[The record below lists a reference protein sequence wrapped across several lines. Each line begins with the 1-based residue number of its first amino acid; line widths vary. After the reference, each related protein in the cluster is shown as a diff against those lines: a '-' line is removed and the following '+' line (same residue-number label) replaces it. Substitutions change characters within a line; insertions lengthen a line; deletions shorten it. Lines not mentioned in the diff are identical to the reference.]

1 MSCGSRNVAGSS
13 SGSCIRDIVRKII
26 DAQRKVAGV
35 DAVTCI
41 TSCEQSI
48 EELLSPSHDSRPS
61 RHTTIPV
68 MLFDGCGKAFVGSG
82 FVRSE
87 AGNRRSHLKCV
98 DSPVFK
104 VKGFAPNS
112 NNCVRVEILLPVY
125 AHGSGEGSGAD
136 DCHGSKGHGACKYF
150 DNKPIRNF
158 RETGLCITIDLD
170 CFCGITCLDPITPI
184 PVN

>member
-1 MSCGSRNVAGSS
+1 MSCGTRNVGG
-13 SGSCIRDIVRKII
+13 SGSCIRDIVKKII
-26 DAQRKVAGV
+26 DAQRKVAGT
-35 DAVTCI
+35 DAVTCV

-48 EELLSPSHDSRPS
+48 EELLSPSHDHRPT
-61 RHTTIPV
+61 RHTTIPI

-87 AGNRRSHLKCV
+87 SGNRRSHLKCV
-98 DSPVFK
+98 ESPVFK

-112 NNCVRVEILLPVY
+112 SNCVRVEILLPVY
-125 AHGSGEGSGAD
+125 ARGSEGSDGNHT
-136 DCHGSKGHGACKYF
+136 DCHTSKKHGPCSYF
-150 DNKPIRNF
+150 GNKPIRNF

-184 PVN
+184 PV